1 MISRDLAGELEK
13 VLGQPVVI
21 ENRPGANGSTATAA
35 LVASKPDG
43 QTLMMILSGHITNAF
58 LYPGLGFDP
67 LKDVTPVSLVA
78 SSPLAIVANPNFG
91 PSDIKSLVEAAKA
104 KPGTISYGTP
114 GVASIQQLSLEL
126 MAFMTGTKFVH
137 VPYRGGAPA
146 LNDAIGGHVPLA
158 VLSVLQV
165 MPQVEAKQLKPLAVT
180 SKGRTDVWPNVPSI
194 AEAGVT
200 GYEAELWFGVIAP
213 AGTPDAIVDGSTWR
227 SPASSN
233 RTSCRSGSPRRARAP
248 SAPRA
253 RVRRL
258 HARRTGEVGQG
269 AEGNP
274 DQAGVSSFA
283 GWVTPCPREAGPRR
297 TRRPARKWR
306 NTLRYS
312 ALQPKQLRPAQ
323 PQRLHQDQRLHVV
336 QRAGVGHRGKFAER
350 HLDDLRSLIIDAA
363 AGPESDPLP
372 RMMPRNRSMRSVER
386 PGIDQALVTKSS
398 EVETHA
404 DFLHHLAPRGS
415 AGASSPGSI
424 SPAGASKIAASP
436 PA

>member
-1 MISRDLAGELEK
+1 VADPIEICKDRGNNGEATMRGIVALTLYMWLAGAAAAQTWPSGPIRWLVGFPPGGTADMISRDIASELEK

-78 SSPLAIVANPNFG
+78 SSPLAIVANPNFP

-126 MAFMTGTKFVH
+126 MAYMTGTKFVH

-213 AGTPDAIVDGSTWR
+213 PGTPDAIVNRLNAEITRFITSDFMQKR
-227 SPASSN
+227 LAS
-233 RTSCRSGSPRRARAP
+233 
-248 SAPRA
+248 
-253 RVRRL
+253 
-258 HARRTGEVGQG
+258 QG
-269 AEGNP
+269 ARGIGTSREE
-274 DQAGVSSFA
+274 FA
-283 GWVTPCPREAGPRR
+283 AFMRVEQE
-297 TRRPARKWR
+297 KW
-306 NTLRYS
+306 
-312 ALQPKQLRPAQ
+312 
-323 PQRLHQDQRLHVV
+323 
-336 QRAGVGHRGKFAER
+336 GKVLKE
-350 HLDDLRSLIIDAA
+350 IQIK
-363 AGPESDPLP
+363 PE
-372 RMMPRNRSMRSVER
+372 
-386 PGIDQALVTKSS
+386 
-398 EVETHA
+398 
-404 DFLHHLAPRGS
+404 
-415 AGASSPGSI
+415 
-424 SPAGASKIAASP
+424 
-436 PA
+436 

>member
-1 MISRDLAGELEK
+1 MRAAIAALIYLSLAGAVAAQTWPSGPIRWIVGFPPGGTADMISRDLAGELEK

-180 SKGRTDVWPNVPSI
+180 SKGRADVWPNVPSI

-213 AGTPDAIVDGSTWR
+213 AGTPDAIVNRLNTEITRFVKSDVMQKR
-227 SPASSN
+227 LASQ
-233 RTSCRSGSPRRARAP
+233 GARALGT
-248 SAPRA
+248 SRDEFAA
-253 RVRRL
+253 FMRV
-258 HARRTGEVGQG
+258 EQ
-269 AEGNP
+269 E
-274 DQAGVSSFA
+274 
-283 GWVTPCPREAGPRR
+283 
-297 TRRPARKWR
+297 KW
-306 NTLRYS
+306 
-312 ALQPKQLRPAQ
+312 
-323 PQRLHQDQRLHVV
+323 
-336 QRAGVGHRGKFAER
+336 GKVLKE
-350 HLDDLRSLIIDAA
+350 IQIK
-363 AGPESDPLP
+363 PE
-372 RMMPRNRSMRSVER
+372 
-386 PGIDQALVTKSS
+386 
-398 EVETHA
+398 
-404 DFLHHLAPRGS
+404 
-415 AGASSPGSI
+415 
-424 SPAGASKIAASP
+424 
-436 PA
+436 